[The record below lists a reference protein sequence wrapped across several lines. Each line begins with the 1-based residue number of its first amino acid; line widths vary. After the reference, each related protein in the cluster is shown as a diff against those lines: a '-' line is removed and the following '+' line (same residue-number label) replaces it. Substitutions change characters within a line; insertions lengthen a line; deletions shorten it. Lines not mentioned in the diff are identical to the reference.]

1 MSLGGSDVQP
11 LSWDTRLNILIGAAR
26 GLAFLH
32 GTQKQGFYEYFGTSD
47 ILLDGV
53 SREAKYLTKTS
64 LLDVQSNN
72 IYPIIHQSLSNY
84 FKRFKMHA
92 AFLYLQQNC

>member
-1 MSLGGSDVQP
+1 MSLAGSDVQP

-32 GTQKQGFYEYFGTSD
+32 ATQKQGFYEYFGTSD

-53 SREAKYLTKTS
+53 S
-64 LLDVQSNN
+64 
-72 IYPIIHQSLSNY
+72 
-84 FKRFKMHA
+84 
-92 AFLYLQQNC
+92 